1 MSIYR
6 SIPNA
11 LTLLNLFLGCLAIV
25 YLFYDHLIIQAFA
38 EGYSEQGIFDGRA
51 VDLRYQYGMMHIAAF
66 LLIAAV
72 LLDFLDGFAARLFN
86 AASELGKQ
94 LDSLADLVTFGLV
107 PGLML
112 YYLLGISYF
121 GQAIALKLQIWLFL
135 PAFIFTLAAA
145 YRLARYNITSAER
158 GFRGLPVPAAALF
171 VAGLPLALLRNEA
184 GLNDTIMQPWVLYGI
199 TGLLAWL
206 MASRLPMLDL
216 KFSTDN
222 PSENKKRYIIIG
234 GALILALAGFLGFGL
249 LALLLPLVILW
260 YVLCSLILKPSNT

>member
-1 MSIYR
+1 MRIYR

-25 YLFYDHLIIQAFA
+25 YLFYDHLTIQAFA

-66 LLIAAV
+66 LIIAAV

-86 AASELGKQ
+86 AVSELGKQ

-112 YYLLGISYF
+112 YYLLGVSYF

-135 PAFIFTLAAA
+135 PAFVFTLAAA
-145 YRLARYNITSAER
+145 YRLARFNVGHSGD
-158 GFRGLPVPAAALF
+158 GFQGLPVPAAALF
-171 VAGLPLALLRNEA
+171 VVGLPLALLRNEA
-184 GLNDTIMQPWVLYGI
+184 GLNATLLQPWVLYAI
-199 TGLLAWL
+199 IALLAWL
-206 MASRLPMLDL
+206 MTSRLPLLNL
-216 KFSTDN
+216 KFSRDN
-222 PSENKKRYIIIG
+222 PFGNKKRYILIG
-234 GALILALAGFLGFGL
+234 GALVIAVVGYLGFGL
-249 LALLLPLVILW
+249 LALLLPVVVLW
-260 YVLCSLILKPSNT
+260 YVICSLILKPTNT